1 MKIKS
6 LVLPVVLFL
15 SVLFISCEK
24 SDDLDD
30 NFTAA
35 DVNEIKSSIASGSW
49 SVALFEEDGIDQT
62 SNFNGYGFEF
72 LSEGSINVSNGSN
85 SFSGAWSITSDS
97 SSSDD
102 DSSDDDSSDDVDFN
116 IFFSSPSDFQEIS
129 EDWDIISYSNSRI
142 ELRDVSGG
150 DGSIDRL
157 IFEKI

>member
-6 LVLPVVLFL
+6 LVLPVALFL
-15 SVLFISCEK
+15 SVIFMSCEK
-24 SDDLDD
+24 SDDSDD
-30 NFTAA
+30 NLTAV
-35 DVNEIKSSIASGSW
+35 DVNDIKSSIASGSW
-49 SVALFEEDGIDQT
+49 SVTSFEEDGIDQT

-102 DSSDDDSSDDVDFN
+102 DSSDSDDVDFN

-129 EDWDIISYSNSRI
+129 EDWEIVSYNNSRI
-142 ELRDVSGG
+142 ELRHVSGG

-157 IFEKI
+157 VFEKI